1 MSPTSLTESEIQR
14 PPTQDELPY
23 DDGIPM
29 ETQRHKDQLEIL
41 INALDPWLEQREGG
55 YVGGNMFVYFSVEQV
70 RNQDY
75 RGPDFFAVL
84 GVPKGERK
92 SWVVWQEGKAPD
104 VIIELL
110 SSSTAARDKNEK
122 KLIYQNQLRASEY
135 FWFDPFNPEDW
146 EGFILE
152 GSVYQPIQVNE
163 RGQRISRALELA
175 LVRWQGSFRGVE
187 ATWLRW
193 ATLEGELLPLPEE
206 RAEQER
212 QRAEIERQRAN
223 QERQRSEQAIPKLLN
238 MGLSVEQ
245 VAEALNFSIEDVR
258 QAKSRSGD

>member
-1 MSPTSLTESEIQR
+1 MSQTALNKPDILL

-29 ETQRHKDQLEIL
+29 ETQRHKDQMEVL
-41 INALDPWLEQREGG
+41 INALVPWLEQREDG
-55 YVGGNMFVYFSVEQV
+55 YIGGNMFVYFSIEQV

-110 SSSTAARDKNEK
+110 SPSTADRDKNEK
-122 KLIYQNQLRASEY
+122 KSIYQNQMRASEY

-146 EGFILE
+146 EGFLLE
-152 GSVYQPIQVNE
+152 GGVYQPIAINAG
-163 RGQRISRALELA
+163 GQRISRALELA

-193 ATLEGELLPLPEE
+193 ATLEGELLLLPEE
-206 RAEQER
+206 RAEAAEL
-212 QRAEIERQRAN
+212 RAENADRARQ
-223 QERQRSEQAIPKLLN
+223 EAIPRLLG
-238 MGLSVEQ
+238 MGLTLEQ
-245 VAEALNFSIEDVR
+245 VAEALGLTVEEVR
-258 QAKSRSGD
+258 SSSKSDNNRA